1 MFRLPASP
9 AMTKNVQIAGFASN
23 DVSTS
28 SFPSLPRESVS
39 IWHTQPLSECI
50 LRHIT
55 RPRWQCLHFHL
66 ARSTLVRAHS
76 KAHHPPQVAM
86 LTLPPGTP
94 NPCQSAFRG
103 TSPAPGGN
111 AYTSTWHT
119 QPLLECILRHI
130 TCSRWQCLH
139 FHLARST
146 LVRAHS
152 EAHHSPQVAMLT
164 LPSGTVNRLPCFAQQ

>member
-66 ARSTLVRAHS
+66 ARSTDCRASHSNDEECSDCRLRTAMTKNVQIAVLRQQWCFDIVIPELVFLFS
-76 KAHHPPQVAM
+76 SFPS
-86 LTLPPGTP
+86 LPRE
-94 NPCQSAFRG
+94 SV
-103 TSPAPGGN
+103 SI
-111 AYTSTWHT
+111 WHT
-119 QPLLECILRHI
+119 QPLLECILRHM
-130 TCSRWQCLH
+130 TRSRWQCLH

-152 EAHHSPQVAMLT
+152 EAHFPLQVA
-164 LPSGTVNRLPCFAQQ
+164 Q